1 MYNVGFGDCFLLE
14 FPAAGEQVVR
24 VLIDCGSVAVSSLG
38 MSDIVSRIID
48 DAKDGDGKAR
58 IDVVV
63 CTHRHA
69 DHVSG
74 FADAGWRDVEVKEVW
89 FPWTEDPK
97 DNEAKSIR
105 EKQSGLAKALALHW
119 GAQLAAVG
127 QENGQART
135 RAEINQWR
143 EIAVNALSND
153 KAMTML
159 HGGIRSKPKALYLAS
174 DGSPTP
180 VKTKALPG
188 VSAYVL
194 GPSRNRDVI
203 RDMDPP
209 PGETYLRQLSGAKEE
224 EGVFEPF
231 GDDWPIEPS
240 VYQYQWSEGI
250 LTDED
255 REAMQRAGTQWDPA
269 ITVALEKAVNGTS
282 LVLVFEI
289 EEAVLFFPGDAQWGT
304 WNAILNDKRTAELL
318 SRANFWKVGHHGSH
332 NATPQTFVTD
342 TVPRACCA
350 MMSTKVGK
358 WESIPRLPLLQA
370 IREKGLP
377 LARSDEPVA
386 NPQSQFFWKQDT
398 CVETR
403 IPF

>member
-1 MYNVGFGDCFLLE
+1 MYNVGFGDCFLIE
-14 FPAAGEQVVR
+14 FPAAGGEVAR

-38 MSDIVSRIID
+38 MSEVVSKIIAD
-48 DAKDGDGKAR
+48 VKDGDDKAR

-74 FADAGWRDVEVKEVW
+74 FADAAWRDVEVKEVW

-97 DNEAKSIR
+97 DNDAKSIR
-105 EKQSGLAKALALHW
+105 EKQSGLAKALELHW
-119 GAQLAAVG
+119 GAQLAAAG
-127 QENGQART
+127 QPGGQARA

-143 EIAVNALSND
+143 EIALNALSND
-153 KAMTML
+153 RAMTML
-159 HGGIRSKPKALYLAS
+159 HGGIRSKPRPLYLAS
-174 DGSPTP
+174 DGAPMQ

-209 PGETYLRQLSGAKEE
+209 PGETYLRQLSGASED
-224 EGVFEPF
+224 GGAFEPF

-240 VYQYQWSEGI
+240 MYQWSEGI
-250 LTDED
+250 ISEGD
-255 REAMQRAGTQWDPA
+255 RNAMQRAGSQWDPA

-289 EEAVLFFPGDAQWGT
+289 EDAVLFFPGDAQWGT
-304 WNAILNDKRTAELL
+304 WKAILSDEKAAELL
-318 SRANFWKVGHHGSH
+318 SRAKFWKVGHHGSH
-332 NATPQTFVTD
+332 NATPQGFVSN
-342 TVPRACCA
+342 TVSRACCA

-358 WESIPRLPLLQA
+358 WDSIPRRPLLQA
-370 IREKGLP
+370 IQEKGIA
-377 LARSDEPVA
+377 LARSDEPKTDA
-386 NPQSQFFWKQDT
+386 QPPFFWRQS
-398 CVETR
+398 CVETK
-403 IPF
+403 IPL